1 MTEPSAHPR
10 VEPHLCVRGGNEALA
25 FYRKA
30 FGAKVVMT
38 VPAQDGMRLM
48 HATVQLFGGE
58 ILLHDE
64 FPEYEGEGK
73 VLSPLAFGG
82 VSVAINVNLAAADEV
97 DAAMARAVEAGAK
110 VVMEAQ
116 NTFWN
121 ARYGRV
127 QDPFGHIWAFD
138 APLAET

>member
-1 MTEPSAHPR
+1 MADRDRHPK
-10 VEPHLCVRGGNEALA
+10 VEPHLCVAGGAEALA

-38 VPAQDGMRLM
+38 VPAQDGVRLL

-58 ILLHDE
+58 VLVHDE
-64 FPEYEGEGK
+64 FPETTGPGS
-73 VLSPLAFGG
+73 VRAPTSAGG
-82 VSVAINVNLAAADEV
+82 PSVAINVNLASAAEV
-97 DAAMARAVEAGAK
+97 DAAIDRAVDAGAV
-110 VVMEAQ
+110 VVMPAD

-127 QDPFGHIWAFD
+127 QDPFGHVWAFN
-138 APLAET
+138 APLD